1 MKKSAASGLLL
12 FLVMVNVFVLAFNVQ
27 LGSSEPTT
35 WIVDDDAPADFHTIR
50 EAVNAA
56 NDGDT
61 ILVFEGYYAE
71 GQINITKSGLNLTAM
86 GNVTIDG
93 LHQGHVLNITA
104 DNMNMKGFRIQNSL
118 RQELYCG
125 IELQGDNNTI
135 INNTVT
141 KNYCAIHLFNS
152 HHNIIKSNNII
163 DHPEFGIVLSH
174 SANNTI
180 TENKLVADGWHAMYI
195 YKSGNNTISYNNLT
209 DHVFIG
215 IDIVRSSNNLVISNR
230 VTDSGAGMALD
241 SAPNNILR
249 NNTIINNNCNFALVT
264 DLLELP
270 LAFND
275 VDRSNTVNGKPI
287 CYWTNKH
294 SATVPL
300 DAGFVALVNCSNI
313 KVANLTLEKNLHG
326 ITLFYTRNTEVTR
339 NNVTANYRRGI
350 FSSHSPDCTISRN
363 NVTDNER
370 GIHVVVSSRTI
381 VVQNTIMCKERYHP
395 GNGISIGYSSDCN
408 ITLNNV
414 VGNWYGIQ
422 LLMVSAT
429 TVCFNNVVSNGA
441 VGISLGRSSGNTIFN
456 NNFVD
461 NVQQVGLTPGYVNVW
476 DDGYPGGGN
485 FWSDYDGVDVYGG
498 VDQDVFGGD
507 GLGDSVRV
515 VDGVNFDRYPLI
527 SPWPSHDVAAVNVTM
542 WDVVGPGL
550 LLPINVTVSNQG
562 DFAEVF
568 NVTLTIDEVLV
579 GVQTVSSGRAVM
591 VLTFFW
597 NMSGMRAGT
606 YSMHAC
612 AWVTV
617 VPGEVDLY
625 DNGFVGG
632 LIEVI
637 PDLDGDGRVDIQ
649 DILLAVMAYG
659 CSEGDHNWNPY
670 ADMAP
675 PYGRIDIFDLVTCA
689 YHYGRIW

>member
-1 MKKSAASGLLL
+1 MKKSAAFGLVLL
-12 FLVMVNVFVLAFNVQ
+12 LVMVDAFVLAFNIQ
-27 LGSSEPTT
+27 LGSSEPRT
-35 WIVDDDAPADFHTIR
+35 WTVDDDAPADFHTIR

-61 ILVFEGYYAE
+61 ILVHEGYYAE
-71 GQINITKSGLNLTAM
+71 GQIDISKNGLNLTAL

-104 DNMNMKGFRIQNSL
+104 NNMNIKGFKIQNSL
-118 RQELYCG
+118 RQNLYCG

-135 INNTVT
+135 TNNTVT
-141 KNYCAIHLFNS
+141 KNYCAIHLLNS
-152 HHNIIKSNNII
+152 HQNIIKLNNII
-163 DHPEFGIVLSH
+163 DHPEFGIVLNH
-174 SANNTI
+174 SPNNTI
-180 TENKLVADGWHAMYI
+180 TQNKLVADGWHAIYI
-195 YKSGNNTISYNNLT
+195 SHSSNNTISHNNLT

-215 IDIVRSSNNLVISNR
+215 IDIHRSSNNLVTSNR

-241 SAPNNILR
+241 CAPNNTLR
-249 NNTIINNNCNFALVT
+249 NNTMTNNNCNFALVT

-294 SATVPL
+294 NATVPT
-300 DAGFVALVNCSNI
+300 DAGFVALVNCTNI
-313 KVANLTLEKNLHG
+313 KVANLTLERNLHG
-326 ITLFYTRNTEVTR
+326 ITLFYSSNTEIAR
-339 NNVTANYRRGI
+339 NNITANYRSGI

-363 NVTDNER
+363 NITDHQY
-370 GIHVVVSSRTI
+370 GINVAVSSRT
-381 VVQNTIMCKERYHP
+381 VVIQNTVTCKALDYP
-395 GNGISIGYSSDCN
+395 GTGIDIAHSSDCN

-414 VGNWYGIQ
+414 VNTYGII
-422 LLMVSAT
+422 LGTISST
-429 TVCFNNVVSNGA
+429 TVCFNNVVSNKRG
-441 VGISLGRSSGNTIFN
+441 VSLWRSSGNTIFN

-461 NVQQVGLTPGYVNVW
+461 NVLQASLTPGYVNAW

-498 VDQDVFGGD
+498 VNQDMFGGD
-507 GLGDSVRV
+507 GLGDSIRV
-515 VDGVNFDRYPLI
+515 VDGVNHDRYPLI
-527 SPWPSHDVAAVNVTM
+527 SPWPCHDVAIVNVTA

-562 DFAEVF
+562 DFVEVF
-568 NVTLTIDEVLV
+568 NVTVYVDEVLV
-579 GVQTVSSGRAVM
+579 GMQTVSSARAVM

-597 NMSGMRAGT
+597 NMSEVRVGT
-606 YSMHAC
+606 YRMGAEAS
-612 AWVTV
+612 V
-617 VPGEVDLY
+617 VPGEVDLF
-625 DNGFVGG
+625 DNCFVGG

-637 PDLDGDGRVDIQ
+637 PDLNGDGRVGVQ
-649 DILLAVMAYG
+649 DILLAIMAYG
-659 CSEGDHNWNPY
+659 CSEGDSNWNPY

-675 PYGRIDIFDLVTCA
+675 PDGRIDIFDLVTCA
-689 YHYGRIW
+689 YYYGRTW